1 MTPDIELCHRKYWIN
16 QIVENAARLSLSE
29 LGRLY
34 YFSFLMAHP
43 EEAKARR
50 EARQAARK

>member
-29 LGRLY
+29 LGRLC